1 MVLELAMRKT
11 LAIKTKTRLRSFVVS
26 TPHFSTEDCLP
37 LDLHSPVTSIAGT
50 SSDHLKLKNYKFLN
64 QIPKIS
70 DGGGGAER
78 VSEPS
83 TRDRKSNA
91 PRSHQPKPTQIE
103 IDAIFG
109 DRHLD
114 TMNRRF
120 DSFIAEKLSKCS
132 IPDIARFIR
141 LSGNKMNRRLSKRL
155 RQHLPAIAL
164 QLHSM
169 SDVPWKMMH
178 ISFVI
183 YGLQC
188 FQETDKGYLNILA
201 TMSKLATKTLDKDE
215 KARLDPRD
223 ISMLLQGL
231 QNNRCEEKESREL
244 VLCIARMLRSIP
256 ESFEAQGIGNALY
269 GLQNMNSDSVEVLSL
284 IAALTPK
291 VEGCQK
297 PLSALDI
304 GLALYGLRGR

>member
-1 MVLELAMRKT
+1 MRKSF
-11 LAIKTKTRLRSFVVS
+11 AIKTKTKLRSFVVS
-26 TPHFSTEDCLP
+26 TAHFSTKDCLP
-37 LDLHSPVTSIAGT
+37 QDLHSAVISIAGT
-50 SSDHLKLKNYKFLN
+50 SSDHLKLTSYKFVN
-64 QIPKIS
+64 QIPDIS
-70 DGGGGAER
+70 NGRGGAER

-83 TRDRKSNA
+83 TRDRKSNV
-91 PRSHQPKPTQIE
+91 PRSRQPKPTQIE

-109 DRHLD
+109 DRQLD
-114 TMNRRF
+114 AVNERF

-132 IPDIARFIR
+132 TPDIARFIR

-155 RQHLPAIAL
+155 KQHLPAIAL

-188 FQETDKGYLNILA
+188 FQETDDGYLNILA
-201 TMSKLATKTLDKDE
+201 TMSKLAIKTLDKDE

-231 QNNRCEEKESREL
+231 QSNRCVERESREL

-256 ESFEAQGIGNALY
+256 ESIEAQGIGNALY
-269 GLQNMNSDSVEVLSL
+269 GLQSMNSDSVEVLIL
-284 IAALTPK
+284 IEALTPK

-304 GLALYGLRGR
+304 GLALYGLRGQ

>member
-1 MVLELAMRKT
+1 MRQSF
-11 LAIKTKTRLRSFVVS
+11 AIKTKTRLRSFVVS
-26 TPHFSTEDCLP
+26 TPHFSTKDCLP
-37 LDLHSPVTSIAGT
+37 KDLHSAVTSIAEGST
-50 SSDHLKLKNYKFLN
+50 DHLKLPSNKFVN

-70 DGGGGAER
+70 DRGGGEDQ
-78 VSEPS
+78 VSELS

-91 PRSHQPKPTQIE
+91 PRNQPKPTQIE
-103 IDAIFG
+103 IDAIFN
-109 DRHLD
+109 DRHLE
-114 TMNRRF
+114 TVNNRF

-141 LSGNKMNRRLSKRL
+141 LSGNKMNKSLSKRL
-155 RQHLPAIAL
+155 RRHLPAIAL

-169 SDVPWKMMH
+169 SHVPWKMMH

-188 FQETDKGYLNILA
+188 FQETDDGYLDILA

-231 QNNRCEEKESREL
+231 QNNRCAEEESREL
-244 VLCIARMLRSIP
+244 VLCIARMLRSSP
-256 ESFEAQGIGNALY
+256 ESFEGQAIGNALY
-269 GLQNMNSDSVEVLSL
+269 GLQNMNSDSAEVLSL

-297 PLSALDI
+297 PFGALDI
-304 GLALYGLRGR
+304 GPALYGLRGR